1 MRRRPL
7 RRRYGRGPLLGR
19 ALLLAAALASG
30 ACHEGPAPGPGTL
43 TVSVVSPR
51 GAEGAAVLALHG
63 PGIDGVDGSGAWV
76 RTRPG
81 RGDTLVVAVV
91 AEEAGPLSFRVAL
104 ADTLRRPAVR
114 ILQVAGPDDALREA
128 LEGYRVEVTP

>member
-1 MRRRPL
+1 MSRRPL
-7 RRRYGRGPLLGR
+7 RGRRCGGALRGRT
-19 ALLLAAALASG
+19 LLLAAALASG

-43 TVSVVSPR
+43 TVSVVSPH

-63 PGIDGVDGSGAWV
+63 RGIDGVDGSGAWV
-76 RTRPG
+76 RARPG
-81 RGDTLVVAVV
+81 RGDTVVVAVV
-91 AEEAGPLSFRVAL
+91 AEEAGPLSFRLAL
-104 ADTLRRPAVR
+104 ADTLRRPEVR